1 MMKENPNPT
10 VIWSNNCNR
19 GSAGRLEV
27 PWKRGRENQLSRP
40 IYSACTAKLL
50 LLLLEPGAQLIL
62 FQLVRKDAADGP
74 VPFGGLRDVD
84 GSSHHQPRLVVDQSD
99 PQNRSRLEAT
109 MRDDLQ
115 ALTRNLLH
123 VYGPEK
129 LILAGDELTIRL
141 EVTGETRRGAIF
153 FL

>member
-1 MMKENPNPT
+1 MQENSWSRGGP
-10 VIWSNNCNR
+10 IWQT
-19 GSAGRLEV
+19 AEV
-27 PWKRGRENQLSRP
+27 LVLP
-40 IYSACTAKLL
+40 IFLQ
-50 LLLLEPGAQLIL
+50 PGVELIL

-74 VPFGGLRDVD
+74 VAFGGLSDVD

-99 PQNRSRLEAT
+99 PQNCSRLEPT

-129 LILAGDELTIRL
+129 LIL
-141 EVTGETRRGAIF
+141 
-153 FL
+153 